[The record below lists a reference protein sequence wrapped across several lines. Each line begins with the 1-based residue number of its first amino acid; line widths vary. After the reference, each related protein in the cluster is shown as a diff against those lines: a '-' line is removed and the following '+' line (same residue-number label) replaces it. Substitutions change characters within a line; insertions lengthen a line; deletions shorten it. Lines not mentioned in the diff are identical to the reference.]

1 MKNLEGRDVLTLA
14 DFTAEEILTFL
25 DNADQ
30 LKMKLYRREPHK
42 LLSEKTLA
50 MIFAATSTRTRVSFE
65 TAMTQLGGHAQY
77 LSVPTMQAARGETI
91 KETAQ
96 VLSRYVDGVM
106 IRHYEWRHEGIVEFA
121 EWATVPV
128 ISSASWRAHPC
139 QGLADLQTI
148 REKKGGLR
156 GVKLAICWA
165 CCTSRNKPP
174 SYILD
179 TLFAG
184 ARLGMEI
191 VLAYPEGYDPYE
203 EDVMQKA
210 KEEADLSGGSIDVV
224 RDRYDAVAGA
234 DVINTKGW
242 IPVARQPDETFPH
255 NANPEKYKE
264 WIVDADLV
272 RHAREDVIVMHAMPA
287 YRGEELTDE
296 VMDGPHSVLID
307 EAENRL
313 HAQKGVLSLVM
324 G

>member
-1 MKNLEGRDVLTLA
+1 
-14 DFTAEEILTFL
+14 
-25 DNADQ
+25 
-30 LKMKLYRREPHK
+30 MKLYRREPHE
-42 LLSEKTLA
+42 LLRGRTLA
-50 MIFAATSTRTRVSFE
+50 MIFAATSTRTGVSFE

-77 LSVPTMQAARGETI
+77 LWVPTTQASRGETI
-91 KETAQ
+91 KETAE
-96 VLSRYVDGVM
+96 VLSRYVDAVM
-106 IRHYEWRHEGIVEFA
+106 IRHYDWRHEGLLEFA
-121 EWATVPV
+121 EWATVPIV
-128 ISSASWRAHPC
+128 SGCSWYAHPC
-139 QGLADLQTI
+139 QALADLLTI

-156 GVKLAICWA
+156 GVKLAISWA

-174 SYILD
+174 TYIYD

-184 ARLGMEI
+184 ARLGMNI
-191 VLAYPEGYDPYE
+191 ALAYPEGYDPYG

-210 KEEADLSGGSIDVV
+210 KEEAELFGGSIEVV

-242 IPVARQPDETFPH
+242 IPVSRRPEDVFPH
-255 NANPEKYKE
+255 NESPEKYKE

-272 RHAREDVIVMHAMPA
+272 RHARRDVMVMHAMPA

-296 VMDGPHSVLID
+296 VIDGPHSVLID

-324 G
+324 C